1 MRLIKAMITVGGLT
15 LASRLAGFV
24 RDLATAAILGAGPI
38 ADAFFVALKLPN
50 FFRRVTAEGAFTVS
64 FVPLYSDIRQKEG
77 EDAANKFAANA
88 MGVMTTI
95 LLPFTILC
103 VVAMPFI
110 MWAIAPG
117 FGEGTV
123 RYDLAVMFS
132 RITFPYLLLMSVTAL
147 LGGVLNA
154 HDRFAPFAAA
164 PILFNLTMVVCLFAT
179 ELFFP
184 NAGYALSWGVTI
196 AGLVQLVF
204 VWVCAKR
211 AGIVILPTKPVI
223 SPEIRRLFKLMVP
236 GIIGAGV
243 VQINLFADVIIASF
257 LPEGAVSHLY
267 YADRLNQLPLGT
279 VGIAIGTALL
289 PMLSRAV
296 SAEDPE
302 EIERL
307 FNRGLEACF
316 VLALPA
322 ALALGLAAEPIIL
335 TLFQRGAFTAAD
347 AAVTA
352 SVLTGYSIGLPAYV
366 AGKVFATACY
376 ARQDTKT
383 PVIVAGISVIFNIV
397 VALTAIFVF
406 DMGVA
411 GIALA
416 TGLAGWV
423 QIAILWR
430 ILAQRRH
437 LSFDERFRFV
447 MPRVVAASL
456 LMALVVV
463 GCLYGLHDWFST
475 EGIKRLVALATLV
488 GLGGLVYLAIIF
500 ATKAITMQDLR
511 SYFRKTPKQAE
522 SK

>member
-1 MRLIKAMITVGGLT
+1 
-15 LASRLAGFV
+15 
-24 RDLATAAILGAGPI
+24 
-38 ADAFFVALKLPN
+38 
-50 FFRRVTAEGAFTVS
+50 
-64 FVPLYSDIRQKEG
+64 
-77 EDAANKFAANA
+77 
-88 MGVMTTI
+88 
-95 LLPFTILC
+95 
-103 VVAMPFI
+103 MP
-110 MWAIAPG
+110 
-117 FGEGTV
+117 
-123 RYDLAVMFS
+123 
-132 RITFPYLLLMSVTAL
+132 
-147 LGGVLNA
+147 
-154 HDRFAPFAAA
+154 
-164 PILFNLTMVVCLFAT
+164 FAT

-204 VWVCAKR
+204 VWICARR
-211 AGIVILPTKPVI
+211 AGITILPTKPVI

-289 PMLSRAV
+289 PMLSKAV
-296 SAEDPE
+296 SAEDPV

-335 TLFQRGAFTAAD
+335 TLFQRGAFTVAD
-347 AAVTA
+347 AGVTA

-383 PVIVAGISVIFNIV
+383 PVIVACISVVFNIV
-397 VALTAIFVF
+397 VALFAVF
-406 DMGVA
+406 ALGMGVA

-423 QIAILWR
+423 QIGILWK
-430 ILAQRRH
+430 ILHGRRH
-437 LSFDERFRFV
+437 LSFDDRFKFV

-456 LMALVVV
+456 LMALVVAL
-463 GCLYGLHDWFST
+463 CMYGFENYFADSGF
-475 EGIKRLVALATLV
+475 KRLLALAILV
-488 GLGGLVYLAIIF
+488 GSGGCVYLAIIF
-500 ATKAITMQDLR
+500 ASKAITMQDLR
-511 SYFRKTPKQAE
+511 SYFRKTPKQADI
-522 SK
+522 K

>member
-1 MRLIKAMITVGGLT
+1 MVTVGALT
-15 LASRLAGFV
+15 LLSRVAGFV

-64 FVPLYSDIRQKEG
+64 FVPLYADLKQKEG
-77 EDAANKFAANA
+77 EAAANKFAANA
-88 MGVMTTI
+88 MGIMTAI
-95 LLPFTILC
+95 LLPFTLVC
-103 VVAMPFI
+103 MVAMPLI

-164 PILFNLTMVVCLFAT
+164 PILFNLTMVACLFAT

-196 AGLVQLVF
+196 AGVVQLVF
-204 VWVCAKR
+204 VWFCARR

-236 GIIGAGV
+236 GILGAGV

-289 PMLSRAV
+289 PMLSKAV
-296 SAEDPE
+296 SSEDPT

-335 TLFQRGAFTAAD
+335 TLFQRGAFTVAD
-347 AAVTA
+347 ATVTA
-352 SVLTGYSIGLPAYV
+352 SVLMGYSIGLPAYV
-366 AGKVFATACY
+366 AGKVFSTACY

-383 PVIVAGISVIFNIV
+383 PVIVACISVAFNII
-397 VALTAIFVF
+397 VALFSVFVL

-416 TGLAGWV
+416 TGFAGWV
-423 QIAILWR
+423 QIGVLWR
-430 ILAQRRH
+430 ILHKRRH
-437 LSFDERFRFV
+437 LTFDDRFKFV
-447 MPRVVAASL
+447 MPRVIGASL
-456 LMALVVV
+456 LMAAVVV
-463 GCLYGLHDWFST
+463 LCMYGFEEYFST
-475 EGIKRLVALATLV
+475 SGIKRLLALATLV
-488 GLGGLVYLAIIF
+488 GAGGLAYLATIF
-500 ATKAITMQDLR
+500 ATRAMTVQDLKN
-511 SYFRKTPKQAE
+511 YFRKTSKQTE
-522 SK
+522 LP